1 MSSHSDESDNPS
13 RISVKII
20 EQVKKSGEF
29 DKYRKD
35 LVDSIVNSNDMQGL
49 FDNCKQII
57 EECLAASPDADLQK
71 HRIAFMRDYVKDE
84 IKRRRIVDNSM
95 RHAFNDH
102 MKRVEP
108 VLISRMEEIVRT
120 ELGMPPPTKEVK
132 QELPDANLELID
144 MEVSSGGPSSVSISP
159 DAPSPLPSCSS
170 SDRVKTDDKVESE
183 IKAEPEDIDDDAT
196 LEKFAGS
203 SCTSSLSCN
212 ASDDGKNSERST
224 EAADD

>member
-1 MSSHSDESDNPS
+1 
-13 RISVKII
+13 
-20 EQVKKSGEF
+20 
-29 DKYRKD
+29 
-35 LVDSIVNSNDMQGL
+35 MQWL

-57 EECLAASPDADLQK
+57 EECLAASSDADLQK

-95 RHAFNDH
+95 RHAFNDVFLILFIIFIYRFQH
-102 MKRVEP
+102 MKRIEP

-170 SDRVKTDDKVESE
+170 SDRAKTDDKVESE
-183 IKAEPEDIDDDAT
+183 IKV
-196 LEKFAGS
+196 S
-203 SCTSSLSCN
+203 STDKLV
-212 ASDDGKNSERST
+212 GILFK
-224 EAADD
+224 